1 MNEQRTGKFSSKTLV
16 TMAMLCAIAFIA
28 KWISNFLPTVQ
39 GFLSFDLKD
48 VVIAIGGFI
57 LGPLQAALIALI
69 VSLIEMITISST
81 GPIGLVMNLLS
92 SCSFACIAAAIYR
105 RNKNMKSAVAG
116 LVCGVVCMTVIML
129 LWNWLITP
137 LYMGVPR
144 SVVAGMLMTVFLPFN
159 LAKGGINA
167 TLTMVLYKPVV
178 TALRKAGLVAQSDA
192 GKRTTKWGVLAVS
205 LVLLVTF
212 ILWGLVLAKVI

>member
-92 SCSFACIAAAIYR
+92 SCSFACVAAAIYR
-105 RNKNMKSAVAG
+105 RNKNMKSAVTG

-144 SVVAGMLMTVFLPFN
+144 SVVAGMLMTVFLPFI

>member
-1 MNEQRTGKFSSKTLV
+1 MSETPKSRISAKTIV
-16 TMAMLCAIAFIA
+16 TIAMLCAIAFIA

-57 LGPLQAALIALI
+57 LGPLPAALISVI
-69 VSLIEMITISST
+69 VSLIEMITVSST
-81 GPIGLVMNLLS
+81 GPIGLVMNVLS
-92 SCSFACIAAAIYR
+92 SCSFACVAAAIYR
-105 RNKNMKSAVAG
+105 RNKNMKSAVTG
-116 LVCGVVCMTVIML
+116 LVGGVLCMTIVML
-129 LWNWLITP
+129 LWNYLITP

-144 SVVAGMLMTVFLPFN
+144 NVVAGMLASVFLPFN

-178 TALRKAGLVAQSDA
+178 TALRKAGLVEKGSGGQ
-192 GKRTTKWGVLAVS
+192 RTTKWGVLIVS
-205 LVLLVTF
+205 IVLLITF
-212 ILWGLVLAKVI
+212 VLWGLVLAKVL

>member
-92 SCSFACIAAAIYR
+92 SCSFACVAAAIYR
-105 RNKNMKSAVAG
+105 RNKNMKSAVTG

>member
-105 RNKNMKSAVAG
+105 RNKNMKSAVTG

>member
-1 MNEQRTGKFSSKTLV
+1 
-16 TMAMLCAIAFIA
+16 MAMLCAIAFIA

-92 SCSFACIAAAIYR
+92 SCSFACVAAAIYR
-105 RNKNMKSAVAG
+105 RNKNMKSAVTG

-178 TALRKAGLVAQSDA
+178 TALRKAGLVAQSDT
-192 GKRTTKWGVLAVS
+192 GRRTTKWGVLVVS

>member
-105 RNKNMKSAVAG
+105 RNKNMKSAVTG

-192 GKRTTKWGVLAVS
+192 SKRTTKWGVLAVS

>member
-105 RNKNMKSAVAG
+105 RNKNMKSAVTG

-192 GKRTTKWGVLAVS
+192 SKRTTNWGVLAVS